1 MECGLPGAAGLCP
14 ECTYRRR
21 TDALV
26 QEAVDLAVTV
36 RTDLNDLAQ
45 IAALSE
51 RCEADTRA
59 LLNDVC
65 RRQAATDQGLL
76 AFTARE
82 VAERI
87 RYERRASAHSQLL
100 RSEEAEA
107 EAGAVY
113 DTVLRRR
120 PRAHQAAEEAADEA
134 RRRTAHYLLERK
146 LGLLRAQRARMQA
159 GRAPKRVG

>member
-1 MECGLPGAAGLCP
+1 MCP

-26 QEAVDLAVTV
+26 QEAVDLAVAA
-36 RTDLNDLAQ
+36 RADLNDLAQ

-59 LLNDVC
+59 LLDDVC
-65 RRQAATDQGLL
+65 RRQAATEQGLL

-87 RYERRASAHSQLL
+87 RDERRASAHSRLL

-120 PRAHQAAEEAADEA
+120 PRGHQAAEEAADEA
-134 RRRTAHYLLERK
+134 RRRTAHYLLERR
-146 LGLLRAQRARMQA
+146 LGQLQAQRVRMRTN
-159 GRAPKRVG
+159 RAPERVG